1 MVVNLHN
8 IYNLELSQA
17 QFEKLSKFIYS
28 YYGIKLPPVKK
39 IMLQSRL
46 HKRLRELEI
55 ESFDEYIE
63 YVFSKDGQESEVVHM
78 IDVVST
84 NKTDFFR
91 EPSHFDFMTNEL
103 LPKLYNE
110 RSTQKNIKIWSSA
123 SSSGEEAY
131 TIAIVMS
138 EFIARNPGIDF
149 SILGT
154 DISTKVLKQ
163 AIDAIY
169 ELEKVNIIPLELKKK
184 YLLKSIDQKKPKV
197 RIIPELRKKVTFSR
211 LNLMDDDYMVDGS
224 FDIIFCRNVLIYFD
238 KFTQEAVINK
248 LCKKLKPGG
257 IFFLGHSESIT
268 GIDVPLIQIKPT
280 IYQRK

>member
-8 IYNLELSQA
+8 IYNLELTQA

-110 RSTQKNIKIWSSA
+110 RSVQKNIKIWSSA

-184 YLLKSIDQKKPKV
+184 YILKSIDQKKPKV

-211 LNLMDDDYMVDGS
+211 LNLMDDEYLVEGS

-238 KFTQEAVINK
+238 KYTQEAVINK

-268 GIDVPLIQIKPT
+268 GIDVPLTQIKPT